1 MEKSPIFVKVAG
13 SCVVLMA
20 ISGAVEQPKPADGIP
35 AEALPVIADNATEQ
49 DLLAALRR
57 VSIPLEGKGR
67 PEAERLLREVQQR
80 WILAYADALIERFP
94 ASEDLE
100 EAVLA
105 RLRALAFLARTD
117 DANLDR
123 LLSLT
128 KAIARSQPSATLAAE
143 NDFFAIQAFVWGAR
157 RENMPRDMQL
167 RGTVERYEAYLED
180 HPRSTRRAVVYASLV
195 RNLLEMDA
203 RERAVAQFGRLL
215 EEFPDDDATRNAR
228 DELLRAEHVGRPL
241 PVTLST
247 QDGGTLDSGAFSG
260 KVLVVLLR
268 ACADHGPAAAEGA
281 TEGPLADPGVA
292 VLAVCVGDGR
302 AGSEEKS
309 ALRSKIV
316 DAKDNR
322 LSLERM
328 RAYPLP
334 VAYVLDGAGVLRAV
348 GAPESTA
355 EHVRRLLDLGSP
367 APAEGRE
374 AAPGDGR

>member
-1 MEKSPIFVKVAG
+1 MKRRLMIAKVAG
-13 SCVVLMA
+13 ACVVLMA
-20 ISGAVEQPKPADGIP
+20 NLGALAQPGPADGIP

-94 ASEDLE
+94 ASDDLE

-128 KAIARSQPSATLAAE
+128 KAITRSQPSATLAAE

-180 HPRSTRRAVVYASLV
+180 HPRSTRRAVVHASLV

-228 DELLRAEHVGRPL
+228 DELLRAEHVGKPL

-260 KVLVVLLR
+260 KVLVLLLR
-268 ACADHGPAAAEGA
+268 ACADHGPAAPEGA

-292 VLAVCVGDGR
+292 VLAVCVEDGR